1 MPGVGDLYEPKQE
14 WLKGLAITISSNQER
29 SRRSN
34 ERIRNC
40 SIAPEDAEVEQGDSS
55 SVYFKYF
62 PREAL
67 PLDASERFSVLF
79 KEQSI
84 WKLKDLEPY
93 LEDLVSA
100 ENCDM
105 AELLLMHAQSIEAK
119 DGGEQRYTS
128 KK

>member
-14 WLKGLAITISSNQER
+14 WLKGLALTISGNQER

-100 ENCDM
+100 DNGNM
-105 AELLLMHAQSIEAK
+105 AELLLKYAHSVEVK
-119 DGGEQRYTS
+119 DGGEHMYTL